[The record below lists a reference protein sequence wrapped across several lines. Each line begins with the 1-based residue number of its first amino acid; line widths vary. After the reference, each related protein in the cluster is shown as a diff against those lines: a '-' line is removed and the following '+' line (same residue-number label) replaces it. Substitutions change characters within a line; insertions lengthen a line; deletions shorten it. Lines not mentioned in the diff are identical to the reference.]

1 MDIFNTRNEVV
12 ISVYTVCSFSWR
24 KTNRSSLQKSIS
36 HYTVSF
42 FFFEDLDPDDVPIVV
57 ATLNQFR

>member
-24 KTNRSSLQKSIS
+24 KTNRSSLQKSLS
-36 HYTVSF
+36 HYTVSIF
-42 FFFEDLDPDDVPIVV
+42 FVEDLDPDDVPTVV